1 MFTRSEQLNTNFN
14 PDTSLVGVRIPD
26 HAFLRQVC
34 RYSTVQYSHSTV
46 QYSTAGPCSRS
57 AAPSS
62 ATYSHQA
69 TLASTPGGSAAG
81 GGGQYGGHYVN
92 NTHPRYYISTKK
104 SLIKLYV
111 DKQASPYWE
120 AFNVEGRR
128 CENLLDCEVAR
139 YDEVIFTIL

>member
-1 MFTRSEQLNTNFN
+1 MR
-14 PDTSLVGVRIPD
+14 R
-26 HAFLRQVC
+26 
-34 RYSTVQYSHSTV
+34 
-46 QYSTAGPCSRS
+46 CSRS

-62 ATYSHQA
+62 ATYSPRA
-69 TLASTPGGSAAG
+69 SLASTPGGAAAG

-128 CENLLDCEVAR
+128 CENLLECEVAR
-139 YDEVIFTIL
+139 YDEVIFTILTSAVKRSIGSTTDFHNYGEGTY